1 VSPLANR
8 ASESKSG
15 WARPGH
21 ARPRRPPE
29 ANRSVEDHIRPT
41 ADRSIPVIWSPGAT
55 DCRYGRELG
64 IPLAWSERLSSATP
78 EQRANYRIEEFGA
91 AIHWRE
97 VDEDVGLATF
107 LRVSENVLYDAL
119 GFNSPTRSTE
129 EYLALAE

>member
-1 VSPLANR
+1 VAATENALTQ
-8 ASESKSG
+8 
-15 WARPGH
+15 
-21 ARPRRPPE
+21 
-29 ANRSVEDHIRPT
+29 V
-41 ADRSIPVIWSPGAT
+41 PVIERVHCDGEHIYVHLA
-55 DCRYGRELG
+55 DGRELG